1 MSSNDFYKVILSEDQ
16 PAVKFYMKL
25 LMTSQAGIL
34 EEKND
39 SNNFTT
45 TTWHL

>member
-1 MSSNDFYKVILSEDQ
+1 MILTEDQ
-16 PAVKFYMKL
+16 PAVNFYMKL
-25 LMTSQAGIL
+25 LMTSQACVL

-45 TTWHL
+45 TT